1 MNRRIF
7 CKSNGFT
14 LIELLVVVAIIG
26 ILAAVGTVAYNGY
39 TLGAKVNATKAQYKT
54 IVKHQIHEI
63 TKCQTGIIDK
73 IGIEYPRTCPL
84 RDGGGFNAAGE
95 WITSFGPECK
105 QKDGIYFNWSNP
117 YKPSYKDDM
126 GNVKN
131 NNPCNYDHKG
141 TESKDDKNVGNF
153 YYRKISDTEISM
165 ASCWKV
171 PCSSPENR
179 GETIIDIS
187 DY

>member
-1 MNRRIF
+1 MNR
-7 CKSNGFT
+7 KAFT

-54 IVKHQIHEI
+54 VVNHQIHEI
-63 TKCQTGIIDK
+63 TKCQLGMIDT
-73 IGIEYPRTCPL
+73 IGNPDYGSKPCPL
-84 RDGGGFNAAGE
+84 RDSGAFNASGE
-95 WITSFGPECK
+95 WLPTFGNQTNNP
-105 QKDGIYFNWSNP
+105 GGVFLNWSNP
-117 YKPSYKDDM
+117 YKPTKTDDV

-131 NNPCNYDHKG
+131 NNPFMYDYEGKFI
-141 TESKDDKNVGNF
+141 KDDKYVGNIH
-153 YYRKISDTEISM
+153 YRIISDTEISLS
-165 ASCWKV
+165 SCWKT

>member
-1 MNRRIF
+1 MKR
-7 CKSNGFT
+7 NGFT

-63 TKCQTGIIDK
+63 TKCQLGMIDT
-73 IGIEYPRTCPL
+73 IGNPDYGSKPCPL
-84 RDGGGFNAAGE
+84 RAGGAFNAAGE
-95 WITSFGPECK
+95 WIHTFGNQCNNPG
-105 QKDGIYFNWSNP
+105 GIYFFWSNP
-117 YKPSYKDDM
+117 YKPINVDDV
-126 GNVKN
+126 GNKKN
-131 NNPCNYDHKG
+131 NNPCNYDDKG
-141 TESKDDKNVGNF
+141 TKIKDDEFVGYIN
-153 YYRKISDTEISM
+153 YRKISDTEASLS
-165 ASCWKV
+165 SCWKV

-179 GETIIDIS
+179 GETIIDFS

>member
-1 MNRRIF
+1 MKR
-7 CKSNGFT
+7 NGFT

-54 IVKHQIHEI
+54 VVKHQIGEI
-63 TKCQTGIIDK
+63 TKCQLGMIDT
-73 IGIEYPRTCPL
+73 IGNPDYGSKPCPL
-84 RDGGGFNAAGE
+84 RDSGAFNAAGE
-95 WITSFGPECK
+95 WIHTFGNQCNNPG
-105 QKDGIYFNWSNP
+105 GIYLDWSNP
-117 YKPSYKDDM
+117 YKPSYKDDV

-131 NNPCNYDHKG
+131 NNPCKFDSSGNNH
-141 TESKDDKNVGNF
+141 KDDKNVGYIN
-153 YYRKISDTEISM
+153 YRKISDTEASLS
-165 ASCWKV
+165 SCWKV

-179 GETIIDIS
+179 GETIIDFS

>member
-1 MNRRIF
+1 MKR
-7 CKSNGFT
+7 NGFT

-54 IVKHQIHEI
+54 IVKHQIGEI
-63 TKCQTGIIDK
+63 TKCQLGMVDT
-73 IGIEYPRTCPL
+73 IGTSHPRACPL
-84 RDGGGFNAAGE
+84 SVNFGGVDPALE
-95 WITSFGPECK
+95 WRSSFQSECK
-105 QKDGIYFNWSNP
+105 QGDGIYFNWSNP
-117 YKPSYKDDM
+117 YKPTYQDDM
-126 GNVKN
+126 GNAIN
-131 NNPCNYDHKG
+131 NNPCNLDHKG
-141 TESKDDKNVGNF
+141 TKSKDDKNVGNF
-153 YYRKISDTEISM
+153 YYRIISGTEISM

-179 GETIIDIS
+179 GETIIDVS